1 MIKKVI
7 TAALAAV
14 TLTLSAVPCTQ
25 AAEQT
30 EKTYTHVANVTHKPG
45 SMVIYSYNVPYNTK
59 GFINFTN
66 NRQSNSLTISQI
78 TNTPNTISITTN

>member
-66 NRQSNSLTISQI
+66 NK
-78 TNTPNTISITTN
+78 TNEEFTAALSK